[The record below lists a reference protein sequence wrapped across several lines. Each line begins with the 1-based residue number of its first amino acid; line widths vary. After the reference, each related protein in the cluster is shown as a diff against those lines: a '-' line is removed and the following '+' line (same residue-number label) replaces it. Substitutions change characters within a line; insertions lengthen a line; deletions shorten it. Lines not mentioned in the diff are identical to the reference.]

1 VLEETR
7 GEPEL
12 MRPTTSRQAIP
23 LGLIGARRSACV
35 DRNATVSTACK
46 LMRDQGLNDLVVT
59 ETRQDGQTC
68 AGILSARDIVT
79 RIVAVDLD
87 ADVVTVGDILWAR
100 TKPGRPGDTVQE
112 TLERLCASGGDAVPI
127 LDGNGNL
134 AGVISLDDL
143 LQVLPA
149 S

>member
-1 VLEETR
+1 
-7 GEPEL
+7 
-12 MRPTTSRQAIP
+12 MRSTTPMQTMP
-23 LGLIGARRSACV
+23 LGMIGARRSACI
-35 DRNATVSTACK
+35 DRNASVLAACK
-46 LMRDQGLNDLVVT
+46 LMRDQGVSELVIT
-59 ETRQDGQTC
+59 ESRHDGRTC

-79 RIVAVDLD
+79 RVVAVRLD
-87 ADVVTVGDILWAR
+87 ADVMTVGDILWSR
-100 TKPGRPGDTVQE
+100 TQPGRASDSIQE

-149 S
+149 T

>member
-1 VLEETR
+1 
-7 GEPEL
+7 
-12 MRPTTSRQAIP
+12 M
-23 LGLIGARRSACV
+23 IGARRSACV
-35 DRNATVSTACK
+35 DRNATVSAACK
-46 LMRDQGLNDLVVT
+46 LMRDQGVSELVVT
-59 ETRQDGQTC
+59 ETRHDGQTC

-87 ADVVTVGDILWAR
+87 AAVVTVGDILWSR

-112 TLERLCASGGDAVPI
+112 TLERLCASGGDAVPL

-143 LQVLPA
+143 LLVLPA
-149 S
+149 T

>member
-1 VLEETR
+1 
-7 GEPEL
+7 
-12 MRPTTSRQAIP
+12 MRPTTSRQPIP

-35 DRNATVSTACK
+35 DRNATVSAACK
-46 LMRDQGLNDLVVT
+46 LMRDQGLSDLVVT

-100 TKPGRPGDTVQE
+100 TKPGRPSDTVQE

-143 LQVLPA
+143 LQVRPA
-149 S
+149 T

>member
-1 VLEETR
+1 
-7 GEPEL
+7 
-12 MRPTTSRQAIP
+12 MRPTTSRQPIP

-35 DRNATVSTACK
+35 DRNATVSAACK
-46 LMRDQGLNDLVVT
+46 LMRDQGLSDLVVT

-100 TKPGRPGDTVQE
+100 TKPGRPSDTVQE

>member
-1 VLEETR
+1 
-7 GEPEL
+7 
-12 MRPTTSRQAIP
+12 MRSTTSRQPIP
-23 LGLIGARRSACV
+23 LGMIGARRSACI
-35 DRNATVSTACK
+35 DRNAPVSTACK
-46 LMRDQGLNDLVVT
+46 LMRDQGVSELVVT
-59 ETRQDGQTC
+59 ESRNERQTC

-87 ADVVTVGDILWAR
+87 ADVVTVGDILWSR
-100 TKPGRPGDTVQE
+100 TKPGHASDSVQE
-112 TLERLCASGGDAVPI
+112 TLERLCASGGDSVPI

-149 S
+149 T